1 METLGV
7 KVEPG
12 VEHIQNGSELLAIIL
27 SYRYR
32 EEGIRFFTPD
42 EFSQQLAFMRHPA
55 GKLIAPHV
63 HNPVKREVQF
73 TQETL
78 FIRKG
83 KLRVDFFDADAAV
96 SRKPNSWRRRC
107 DFADPGRSWL
117 RSAGRTGDDRG
128 QARALRRR
136 GGQDVLRRPAAIDIE
151 NGARKLTDSVFREYG
166 RYYDLLYRDKDYLGE
181 TAYVHDLLVRFGVPT
196 GAVLELGS
204 GTGRHG
210 RLLAKAGYTVFGL
223 ERSETMIALAC
234 AGEETPGFTCQRG
247 DIRSARLER
256 KFDAVISLFHVISYQ
271 VSDEDLLETFRT
283 ARAHVSA
290 GAPFIFDF
298 WYGPA
303 VIAQKPSVREK
314 IFEDEHLTV
323 RRRSEP
329 SWDMSQNRVDVHFRV
344 AITDKTEGRSYDL
357 NEIHPMRYFF
367 LPEIE
372 IIGQE
377 TGFAFVAAEEFVTGA
392 PPSTETWG
400 VCAVLRAV

>member
-1 METLGV
+1 
-7 KVEPG
+7 
-12 VEHIQNGSELLAIIL
+12 
-27 SYRYR
+27 
-32 EEGIRFFTPD
+32 
-42 EFSQQLAFMRHPA
+42 
-55 GKLIAPHV
+55 LI
-63 HNPVKREVQF
+63 
-73 TQETL
+73 
-78 FIRKG
+78 
-83 KLRVDFFDADAAV
+83 
-96 SRKPNSWRRRC
+96 
-107 DFADPGRSWL
+107 
-117 RSAGRTGDDRG
+117 
-128 QARALRRR
+128 
-136 GGQDVLRRPAAIDIE
+136 
-151 NGARKLTDSVFREYG
+151 DSVFREYG

-181 TAYVHDLLVRFGVPT
+181 TACVHDLLVRFGVPT

-210 RLLAKAGYTVFGL
+210 RLLANAGYTVFGL
-223 ERSETMIALAC
+223 ERSETMMALAC

-271 VSDEDLLETFRT
+271 VSNEDLLETFRT

-314 IFEDEHLTV
+314 IFEDEHLAV

-329 SWDMSQNRVDVHFRV
+329 RWDLSKNRVDVHFRV
-344 AITDKTEGRSYDL
+344 AITDKTESRTYDL

-377 TGFAFVAAEEFVTGA
+377 TGFAFAAAEEFVTGA